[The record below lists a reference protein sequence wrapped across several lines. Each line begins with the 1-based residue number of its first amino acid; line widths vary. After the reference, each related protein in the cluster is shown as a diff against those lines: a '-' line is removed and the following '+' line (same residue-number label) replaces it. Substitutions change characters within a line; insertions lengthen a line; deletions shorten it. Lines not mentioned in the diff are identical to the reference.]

1 MSYDDTQNDQVTTA
15 LLLAAGIGY
24 RLRPLTDNQPK
35 CLTEIDGI
43 PILERLVDCLVQ
55 QGFRRL
61 VVVVGYLEDS
71 IREFLGSHK
80 GGLSIEYVVNP
91 NYRTTNNIYSLWLAR
106 NAVQESFLLIES
118 DLVFESVLLGDLL
131 QPDAIAVST
140 LEPSMNGSTVTVDRF
155 QRVRGF
161 QLGGRTATGGLRYK
175 TVNICSLSLRSW
187 RQVIQRMSQY
197 VDAGRVD
204 DYYESVFAELV
215 ADGLLSFQAVIFD
228 PELWCE
234 IDTLEDLD
242 KAETFFAANRGEL
255 PATS

>member
-1 MSYDDTQNDQVTTA
+1 MDSDNTQSDQVTTA

-43 PILERLVDCLVQ
+43 PILERLVDCLFQ

-71 IREFLGSHK
+71 IRKFLGCRK
-80 GGLSIEYVVNP
+80 GGLSIQYVVNP
-91 NYRTTNNIYSLWLAR
+91 NYRTTNNMYSLWLAR
-106 NAVQESFLLIES
+106 NVVQEPFLLIES
-118 DLVFESVLLGDLL
+118 DLVFESELLGDLL
-131 QPDAIAVST
+131 RPDKIAVST

-155 QRVRGF
+155 QRVCGF
-161 QLGGRTATGGLRYK
+161 QLGGRTAMGGLQYK

-187 RQVIQRMSQY
+187 RQVIQRLSQH

-204 DYYESVFAELV
+204 EYYESVFAELV
-215 ADGLLSFQAVIFD
+215 ADGFLSFQAVIFD

-242 KAETFFAANRGEL
+242 KAETLFAANRGEQ
-255 PATS
+255 PAAS